1 VKKSIIGAAALSLAI
16 ASPAYATV
24 FDFNVYDAGFT
35 GTLGTVT
42 VGGEGTST
50 LSFDV
55 ALNSDVFFQMT
66 GNGSARDVFWFDL
79 NKTLVGGG
87 LSSFTGAVT
96 ANILTPTGGG
106 FPTGGQFAVARDL
119 NSFGQGWSAS
129 YDYGATGADSSAGG
143 NLNYYTGHLAFDLA
157 ATDGSLLS
165 LASGT
170 HNGATVYGGADL
182 RQCAVSGGC
191 TTGPV
196 GFSLSARNPNPTGA
210 AVPEPATWAMM
221 IVGFG
226 AIGASMR
233 RKQRQTVNYAFA

>member
-1 VKKSIIGAAALSLAI
+1 MKKSIVGAAALSLAM
-16 ASPAYATV
+16 ATPAQATV
-24 FDFNVYDAGFT
+24 YDFNVYDAGFT

-42 VGGEGTST
+42 VGGQGTST

-79 NKTLVGGG
+79 DKALVGGG
-87 LSSFTGAVT
+87 FSSFTGNIT

-106 FPTGGQFAVARDL
+106 FPTGGQFTVARDL

-129 YDYGATGADSSAGG
+129 YDYGATSSDSSAGG
-143 NLNYYTGHLAFDLA
+143 NLNYYTGHLVFDLT

-165 LASGT
+165 LASAT

-182 RQCAVSGGC
+182 RQCPVTGAC

-196 GFSLSARNPNPTGA
+196 GFSLSARDPNPTGA

-233 RKQRQTVNYAFA
+233 RKQSRRVQFSFA